1 MASLDRNQYRRRAA
15 RCLLTAGFAALMA
28 AAAPMARA
36 QQGVVA
42 AAVLTQA
49 PQDPAYPTLELLYTK
64 FLSGGR
70 SDVEIH
76 LSPAGAQSGARVEP
90 NSDGSFT
97 CHVFGLYTPAGQI
110 DARPS
115 MRMLAGTLV
124 HEATHCLVTP
134 YALGIRPDADDPA
147 AQIAGGLVLLTLE
160 SITDARAVIELYRK
174 DGVEAAQEFAAL
186 MLPHRLMAASLSHST
201 APALR
206 AALQLVCTEP
216 GTIQNDEQA
225 FAAALRIGRTGAEYT
240 YAWCVCPL
248 KRTSTSADTPL
259 TMSANAGP
267 AAMFA
272 SSVAV
277 PLGAP
282 SWNVATRTS
291 ASPLAGSPSLSSAAT
306 RLTASTGSPIV
317 TPTMPAGDTSAG
329 VSSVT
334 APITPTRMPSKVMI
348 EYSGSKV
355 SPVVASYT
363 LAPR

>member
-1 MASLDRNQYRRRAA
+1 MASLDRNQYRRRA
-15 RCLLTAGFAALMA
+15 RCSLLAAGFAALMA
-28 AAAPMARA
+28 AAAPVAQA

-42 AAVLTQA
+42 AAALTQA

-76 LSPAGAQSGARVEP
+76 LSPAGAQSGARIEP
-90 NSDGSFT
+90 NGDGSFT
-97 CHVFGLYTPAGQI
+97 CHVFGLHTPAGQI

-147 AQIAGGLVLLTLE
+147 AQIAGSLVLLTLE
-160 SITDARAVIELYRK
+160 SISDARAVIELYRK
-174 DGVEAAQEFAAL
+174 DGIEAAQEFAAL
-186 MLPHRLMAASLSHST
+186 MLPHRLMAASLGHST

-240 YAWCVCPL
+240 FRRFARGTGRSDMLEAQGFKDV
-248 KRTSTSADTPL
+248 STALDAALERAVQAFHAGRYENNAATLRASDQVASAGDYHFFI
-259 TMSANAGP
+259 GP
-267 AAMFA
+267 D
-272 SSVAV
+272 
-277 PLGAP
+277 GK
-282 SWNVATRTS
+282 TRTEP
-291 ASPLAGSPSLSSAAT
+291 ALGMEGVRSAA
-306 RLTASTGSPIV
+306 STH
-317 TPTMPAGDTSAG
+317 
-329 VSSVT
+329 
-334 APITPTRMPSKVMI
+334 R
-348 EYSGSKV
+348 
-355 SPVVASYT
+355 
-363 LAPR
+363 